1 MSFSQLLSLCFTGH
15 SESDSDQDDDYE
27 TDTIGGIHRQLSD
40 KEMCERSLNRLDVAA
55 RECTEIKRETATAVK
70 RLIDSSVAVVECL
83 NCPARVGEDSGFEGR
98 KDLP

>member
-15 SESDSDQDDDYE
+15 SESDSDQDDYE
-27 TDTIGGIHRQLSD
+27 NDTIGGIHRQLSD
-40 KEMCERSLNRLDVAA
+40 KERFEMAIDRLDVAA
-55 RECTEIKRETATAVK
+55 RESTEIKRETATACK

-83 NCPARVGEDSGFEGR
+83 NCPARVGEDSGFEAR